1 MHAQFTRP
9 AAVAG
14 AFYPGRAAQLQQMIQ
29 TYLDAATPPALTGV
43 RAVIA
48 PHAGYVY
55 SGPIAAFS
63 YRLLADQPPP
73 ARIILLGPAHRVWF
87 HGVALADYDAF
98 QTPLGDMP
106 VDRAALQQLSATSG
120 LFQLLPAAHATE
132 HCLEVQLPFLQTIY
146 PPVPIVPLLFGEVSA
161 AAVGEVLDGFVGPG
175 DLLVISS
182 DLSHYHPYDDA
193 QRRDR
198 SFVDAVLRDDS
209 DAVARGEAC
218 GQAPILA
225 LMTIARRRGWQPH
238 LLDYRNSG
246 DTAGDRQ
253 QVVGYAAIAYTEA

>member
-1 MHAQFTRP
+1 MRTQITRP

-29 TYLDAATPPALTGV
+29 TYLDAATPPALTGI

-55 SGPIAAFS
+55 SGPVAAFC
-63 YRLLADQPPP
+63 YKLLAGQPPP

-87 HGVALADYDAF
+87 HGVALADHDAF
-98 QTPLGDMP
+98 QTPLGELP
-106 VDRAALQQLSATSG
+106 VARAALQQLGKASD
-120 LFQLLPAAHATE
+120 LFQSLSSAHATE

-146 PPVPIVPLLFGEVSA
+146 LPLPIVPLLFGEVNA
-161 AAVGEVLDGFVGPG
+161 AAVGENLDGFLEPD

-198 SFVDAVLRDDS
+198 SFIDAVLRDDS
-209 DAVARGEAC
+209 DGVARGEAC

-225 LMTIARRRGWQPH
+225 LMTIARRRGWRPH

>member
-1 MHAQFTRP
+1 MRTQLTRP

-55 SGPIAAFS
+55 SGPIAAFC
-63 YRLLADQPPP
+63 YKLLADQPPP

-98 QTPLGDMP
+98 QTPLGELP
-106 VDRAALQQLSATSG
+106 VARAAMQQLKETSD
-120 LFQLLPAAHATE
+120 LFQSLSSAHATE

-146 PPVPIVPLLFGEVSA
+146 PPLPIVPLLCGEVSA
-161 AAVGEVLDGFVGPG
+161 AAVGEALDGFLEPD
-175 DLLVISS
+175 DLLIISS

-198 SFVDAVLRDDS
+198 SFIDAVLRDDS
-209 DAVARGEAC
+209 VAVARGEAC
-218 GQAPILA
+218 GQTPILA

-253 QVVGYAAIAYTEA
+253 QVVGYAAIAYTEV